1 MHKKF
6 LKFIMYCLQA
16 QILSKTNFNSSELL
30 LSSTVLSCSDYDLLY
45 PCFLRCSILSTSFVW
60 AMYFSLILKDLLKFS
75 LIATIDRDNQMI
87 GYLPSKRS
95 LTTLFICLRYCS
107 SSWRYSFNKP
117 ANYKFR
123 RKKRNCLVYSATYLS
138 WVQLWQC
145 TELFI
150 RSKHRRR

>member
-1 MHKKF
+1 
-6 LKFIMYCLQA
+6 MYCLQA

-95 LTTLFICLRYCS
+95 FTTLFICLRYCS

-123 RKKRNCLVYSATYLS
+123 RKKEIALS
-138 WVQLWQC
+138 ILRLIWVGFNFGNVQSSSSV
-145 TELFI
+145 
-150 RSKHRRR
+150 RSIGVDRQTGGAGE